1 MKKNQ
6 FVIVLF
12 VAAAMMMFASGSAWA
27 GKDHIKIGLADV
39 PVGVD
44 FYATTSRVAL
54 YYSYMIFDPLVERDA
69 KTGELK
75 PHLVTSWKV
84 TDPTTWEFKLR
95 SGIKFHNGNPF
106 NAESVRYTIMGTG
119 FMIHTSVRY

>member
-1 MKKNQ
+1 MKKKQ

-12 VAAAMMMFASGSAWA
+12 AAAAMIMFASGSVWA

-54 YYSYMIFDPLVERDA
+54 YYSYMILIP
-69 KTGELK
+69 
-75 PHLVTSWKV
+75 
-84 TDPTTWEFKLR
+84 
-95 SGIKFHNGNPF
+95 
-106 NAESVRYTIMGTG
+106 
-119 FMIHTSVRY
+119 